1 VASALPDFV
10 AVVGGTGLAAGRLE
24 RMKPGSGKGCCSIVL
39 VCDDCQREI
48 NFALEH
54 GYNMEKIRNLVLVG
68 HYLSLQL

>member
-1 VASALPDFV
+1 
-10 AVVGGTGLAAGRLE
+10 LE

-54 GYNMEKIRNLVLVG
+54 GYNMEKIRNLVLVV